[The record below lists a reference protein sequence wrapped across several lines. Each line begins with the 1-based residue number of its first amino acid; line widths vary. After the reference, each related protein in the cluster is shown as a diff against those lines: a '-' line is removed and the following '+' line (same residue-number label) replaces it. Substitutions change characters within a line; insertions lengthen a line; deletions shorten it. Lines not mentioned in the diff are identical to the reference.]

1 VSTGRLTV
9 RVHPGARRE
18 QVAVTEQG
26 TVVVRVSA
34 PALDGRANRA
44 ASRLLAKRLGVA
56 PTRLSIVR
64 GEHARDKVLE
74 IDGIE
79 QDELDRLLKSLPEG

>member
-1 VSTGRLTV
+1 MGAARLAV
-9 RVHPGARRE
+9 RVHAGARRE
-18 QVAVTEQG
+18 EVAVRHRG
-26 TVVVRVSA
+26 TLVVRVSA
-34 PALDGRANRA
+34 PALEGRANRA
-44 ASRLLAKRLGVA
+44 VQRLLAKRLGVA

-79 QDELDRLLKSLPEG
+79 QDELDRLLSELT